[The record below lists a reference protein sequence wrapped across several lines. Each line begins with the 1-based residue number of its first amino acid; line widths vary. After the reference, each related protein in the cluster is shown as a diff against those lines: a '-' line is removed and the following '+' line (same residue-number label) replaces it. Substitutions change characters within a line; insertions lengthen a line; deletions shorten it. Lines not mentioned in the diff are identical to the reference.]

1 MFVYERP
8 GLKDFI
14 NYAGDN
20 FELAVWSS
28 SGSDYAQTI
37 VNYIFNSPNDL
48 KFIWSQEK
56 CVSRMDMESREYYRI
71 KDLKK
76 IKKFGF
82 DLEKVLIIDDSPEK
96 LTRNYG
102 NHIR

>member
-1 MFVYERP
+1 
-8 GLKDFI
+8 
-14 NYAGDN
+14 
-20 FELAVWSS
+20 
-28 SGSDYAQTI
+28 
-37 VNYIFNSPNDL
+37 
-48 KFIWSQEK
+48 
-56 CVSRMDMESREYYRI
+56 MDMESREYYRI

-102 NHIR
+102 NHIPVIPFKGDPDDDELFKLIKYLEQIKNRYSFRNFDKRNWKTFV